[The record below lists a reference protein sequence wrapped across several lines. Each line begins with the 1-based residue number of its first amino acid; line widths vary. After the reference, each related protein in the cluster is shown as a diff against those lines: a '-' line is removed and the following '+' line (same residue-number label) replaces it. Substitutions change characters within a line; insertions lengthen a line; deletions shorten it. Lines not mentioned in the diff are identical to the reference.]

1 MTLSTLIRKGGLVE
15 IATATLATSATVRA
29 VPHQDESE
37 IAQVYCDSNGS
48 THAEDFE
55 LAEREQ
61 KTEIDAQEAIEEHL
75 GERAAIMEF
84 DGGLPRDQAETEA
97 RRALQVFK
105 YRITDSPDS
114 WLVLIAPG
122 CDLDDAR
129 ESLRRRFGSRLVD
142 VQTYQP
148 RNAV

>member
-1 MTLSTLIRKGGLVE
+1 
-15 IATATLATSATVRA
+15 
-29 VPHQDESE
+29 
-37 IAQVYCDSNGS
+37 
-48 THAEDFE
+48 
-55 LAEREQ
+55 
-61 KTEIDAQEAIEEHL
+61 
-75 GERAAIMEF
+75 MEF